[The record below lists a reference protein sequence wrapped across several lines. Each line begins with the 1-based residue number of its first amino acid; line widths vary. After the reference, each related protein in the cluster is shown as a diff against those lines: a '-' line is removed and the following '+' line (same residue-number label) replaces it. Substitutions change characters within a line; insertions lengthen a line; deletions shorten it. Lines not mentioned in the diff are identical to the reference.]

1 MSLYGEWL
9 AATIGNGDTSSD
21 EVDLGR
27 DYDFLEVI
35 IPTITTGTLKCQT
48 AEKTG
53 GDYLDLGNTANTT
66 ASGTH
71 NYHDVW
77 ELGGWQ
83 FIKIVASAAQGG
95 ERLIRVRGM
104 RF

>member
-1 MSLYGEWL
+1 MSVYGEWK
-9 AATIGNGDTSSD
+9 AATITVALGTTSA

-27 DYDFLEVI
+27 DYDFLEVQ
-35 IPTITTGTLKCQT
+35 IPTIQTATLKLKT

-53 GDYLDLGNTANTT
+53 GTFKDLGSGVTT
-66 ASGTH
+66 ADGTH

-77 ELGGWQ
+77 GLGGWQ
-83 FIKIVASAAQGG
+83 FIKVVASNTQTT

-104 RF
+104 RY